1 MVFRS
6 VIEEMLLLILH
17 CYTSRNSFPKEG
29 IRLYFTSISIETQ
42 PKRMTLKL
50 QIILTKILHLE
61 RFI

>member
-6 VIEEMLLLILH
+6 VIEEILLLILH
-17 CYTSRNSFPKEG
+17 CYTSRNSFPKDG
-29 IRLYFTSISIETQ
+29 IRPLISIETQ

-50 QIILTKILHLE
+50 QIILIKILHLE